1 MGHFGAKKQPD
12 NNTSEEINSKEKVQ
26 PMRDQ
31 WSNLAFYDTNL
42 NKTLIQLTYDPTSE
56 MHRFNESAEKLL
68 RNNTRSHSYT
78 MLIFD
83 VNLLGTAQNS
93 CSLSA
98 FRDLISYI
106 GSMLKNYVPE
116 PNLFCQINSNNFAI
130 LMKDSKAVDVAL
142 LAISLTEEANQF
154 LPGSMVK
161 LTFGSC
167 LADRR
172 QVDIAALCRQ
182 AIYAKSTITDQ
193 NHQIL
198 ADYNELESCKNVIGT
213 KAK

>member
-1 MGHFGAKKQPD
+1 MGHFGTKKQPD
-12 NNTSEEINSKEKVQ
+12 FNTSEEIILK
-26 PMRDQ
+26 
-31 WSNLAFYDTNL
+31 
-42 NKTLIQLTYDPTSE
+42 E
-56 MHRFNESAEKLL
+56 MHRFTDSAEELL
-68 RNNTRSHSYT
+68 NSNTQKHSYT

-83 VNLLGTAQNS
+83 VTLLGGASES

-116 PNLFCQINSNNFAI
+116 PNLFCQINSNTFAI
-130 LMKDSKAVDVAL
+130 LMKDCKAVDVAL

-154 LPGSMVK
+154 HPGSMVK

-172 QVDIAALCRQ
+172 KIDIIALCRQ
-182 AIYAKSTITDQ
+182 AYYAKNTITDQ

-198 ADYNELESCKNVIGT
+198 ADYNELESYNNKFGATT
-213 KAK
+213 K

>member
-1 MGHFGAKKQPD
+1 MGHFGTKKQPD
-12 NNTSEEINSKEKVQ
+12 YNTSGDLMLHQ
-26 PMRDQ
+26 FTDC
-31 WSNLAFYDTNL
+31 
-42 NKTLIQLTYDPTSE
+42 
-56 MHRFNESAEKLL
+56 AENLL
-68 RNNTRSHSYT
+68 RNNSRNHSYT

-83 VNLLGTAQNS
+83 VNLLSGTQES

-98 FRDLISYI
+98 FQDLITYI

-130 LMKDSKAVDVAL
+130 LMQDSKAVDVAL

-154 LPGSMVK
+154 HPGSMVK

-167 LADRR
+167 LADSKKI
-172 QVDIAALCRQ
+172 DIAALFRQ
-182 AIYAKSTITDQ
+182 AIYAKNTITEQ

-198 ADYNELESCKNVIGT
+198 AVYNELENFKNKISR
-213 KAK
+213 